1 MLKFS
6 TYKTTG
12 GLNHY
17 AENKDF
23 ELEFIIVK
31 DAETPF
37 IEKKWELREYQY
49 GILEDCRYFEK
60 LSEAKAWAKLQES
73 YLVECYPD
81 PKELK
86 YSYKEPYWC
95 QF

>member
-17 AENKDF
+17 TENKDF
-23 ELEFIIVK
+23 ELEFIIIK

-37 IEKKWELREYQY
+37 IEKIWELREYQY
-49 GILEDCRYFEK
+49 GVLENCRYFEK
-60 LSEAKAWAKLQES
+60 LSEAKAWANHCNNILIE
-73 YLVECYPD
+73 LYPD
-81 PKELK
+81 PKEREFF
-86 YSYKEPYWC
+86 YKEPSWC

>member
-23 ELEFIIVK
+23 ELEFIILRNPTG
-31 DAETPF
+31 D
-37 IEKKWELREYQY
+37 WELRKYQY
-49 GILEDCRYFEK
+49 GTYEGYKYFDK

-81 PKELK
+81 PNELK